1 MSSGL
6 AETFARYARLFPY
19 FREDIMEK
27 AIGGRLAAEAL
38 IERGV
43 EYLFTLSGGHI
54 TPIYQFLE
62 GSPVAIFDTRH
73 EQAAVFMAEAWAR
86 MTRKP
91 AVAMV
96 TAGPGFTNALSGI
109 ANARLSNAPV
119 ILIAGCVGLETAE
132 KLDLQDMNQLPVIAP
147 MVKKAW
153 VCTVAERIPEF
164 IDLAFRTAASGR
176 PGPVY
181 LELPCDVLNARVD
194 TAKVKRLRTRVESR
208 PLDPEG
214 ARGILGM
221 IQSAENPVVIA
232 GSGVWYADAGEALRE
247 FAERTGI
254 PVFTGNSGRGTLSD
268 THPLCFQSS
277 LVIRPGAAFFSL
289 ASADLV
295 LFLGSRLSLFYLF
308 GDIFRKEAKFIQAD
322 IEAEEIGRNRSVDL
336 GVVGDVRALLVELN
350 RLVEAQGI
358 GRALR
363 ERFRGWV
370 EGVRK
375 ADADGKAPT
384 QPLWESEAVPI
395 HPLRLARE
403 VDAFMDREE
412 DIVVADGGDTQVWMG
427 MTRTV
432 KRGGRYLDSGLFGCL
447 AVGIPFANAAKLRH
461 PESRVL
467 LITGDGSV
475 GFNFMEFHTAIRK
488 GLPIVAVVAN
498 DQSWGMIAHS
508 QTLRIGHSIAD
519 GSWLG
524 RVDYHRL
531 VEALGG
537 FGALVEKPE
546 EIRPA
551 LEAAFASGRTA
562 CINVMIDPSVIS
574 PGSVALANLGGYRA
588 G

>member
-1 MSSGL
+1 
-6 AETFARYARLFPY
+6 
-19 FREDIMEK
+19 MEK
-27 AIGGRLAAEAL
+27 IIGGKLAAEAL

-43 EYLFTLSGGHI
+43 EYVFTLSGGHI
-54 TPIYQFLE
+54 TPIYQYLE
-62 GSPVAIFDTRH
+62 GSPVALFDTRH

-119 ILIAGCVGLETAE
+119 VLIAGCVGLESVE
-132 KLDLQDMNQLPVIAP
+132 KLDLQDMCQLPVIAP
-147 MVKKAW
+147 MVKNGW
-153 VCTVAERIPEF
+153 VCPVAERIPEYV
-164 IDLAFRTAASGR
+164 DLAFRTAAAGR

-181 LELPCDVLNARVD
+181 LELPCDVLNAPVD
-194 TAKVKRLRTRVESR
+194 PAKVKRLRSRVESR
-208 PLDPEG
+208 PTDPAG
-214 ARGILGM
+214 AREILDM
-221 IQSAENPVVIA
+221 LRAAQSPVVVA
-232 GSGVWYADAGEALRE
+232 GSGVWYADAGEALRG
-247 FAERTGI
+247 FVERAGI
-254 PVFTGNSGRGTLSD
+254 PVFTGNSGRGSIPD

-277 LVIRPGAAFFSL
+277 LAIRPGAAFFAL

-308 GDIFRKEAKFIQAD
+308 GDIFRKDAKFIQAD

-336 GVVGDVRALLVELN
+336 GVVGDVRALLEELN
-350 RLVEAQGI
+350 RQIGAEGI
-358 GRALR
+358 GATLR
-363 ERFRGWV
+363 DRFQGWV
-370 EGVRK
+370 ESVRK
-375 ADADGKAPT
+375 ADVDGKAPT
-384 QPLWESEAVPI
+384 QPLWTSDTVPI

-403 VDAFMDREE
+403 IDAFMDRED

-432 KRGGRYLDSGLFGCL
+432 RRGGRYLDSGLYGCL
-447 AVGIPFANAAKLRH
+447 AVGLPFANAAKLRY

-488 GLPIVAVVAN
+488 GLPIVAVIAN

-508 QTLRIGHSIAD
+508 QTLRMGHSIPD
-519 GSWLG
+519 GTWLG
-524 RVDYHRL
+524 RVEYHRL

-537 FGALVEKPE
+537 FGMAVERPE

-562 CINVMIDPSVIS
+562 CVNVMVDPSVIS
-574 PGSVALANLGGYRA
+574 PGSVALANLGGYCA
-588 G
+588 GT

>member
-1 MSSGL
+1 
-6 AETFARYARLFPY
+6 
-19 FREDIMEK
+19 MEQV
-27 AIGGRLAAEAL
+27 IGGRLAAEAL

-43 EYLFTLSGGHI
+43 EYVFTLSGGHI
-54 TPIYQFLE
+54 TPIYQYLE
-62 GSPVAIFDTRH
+62 GSPVALFDTRH

-119 ILIAGCVGLETAE
+119 ILIAGCVGLESVE
-132 KLDLQDMNQLPVIAP
+132 KLDLQDMSQLPVIAP
-147 MVKKAW
+147 MVKKGW
-153 VCTVAERIPEF
+153 VCTMAERIPEF
-164 IDLAFRTAASGR
+164 IDLAFRTAQSGR

-181 LELPCDVLNARVD
+181 LELPCDVLNAKVD
-194 TAKVKRLRTRVESR
+194 PEKVKRPRSRVESR

-214 ARGILGM
+214 AREIIVML
-221 IQSAENPVVIA
+221 QTASAPVVIA
-232 GSGVWYADAGEALRE
+232 GSGVWYADAGDALRGFVE
-247 FAERTGI
+247 QTGI

-277 LVIRPGAAFFSL
+277 LAIRPGAAFFTL

-295 LFLGSRLSLFYLF
+295 LFLGSRLSLYYIF
-308 GDIFRKEAKFIQAD
+308 GDIFRKDARFIQAD
-322 IEAEEIGRNRSVDL
+322 IEPEEIGRNRSVDL
-336 GVVGDVRALLVELN
+336 GIAGDLRALLEELS
-350 RLVEAQGI
+350 RIIEKQKIAGTLR
-358 GRALR
+358 GR
-363 ERFRGWV
+363 FQGWV
-370 EGVRK
+370 ETVRK

-384 QPLWESEAVPI
+384 KPLWESAAVPI

-403 VDAFMDREE
+403 VDAFMNREE
-412 DIVVADGGDTQVWMG
+412 DIVVADGGDTQIWMG

-432 KRGGRYLDSGLFGCL
+432 RRGGHYLDSGLYGCL
-447 AVGIPFANAAKLRH
+447 AVGLPFANAAKLRH

-467 LITGDGSV
+467 LISGDGSV
-475 GFNFMEFHTAIRK
+475 GFNFMEFHTAIRR
-488 GLPIVAVVAN
+488 GLPIVVVIAN

-508 QTLRIGHSIAD
+508 QTLRMGHSIPD
-519 GSWLG
+519 GTWLG
-524 RVDYHRL
+524 HVDYQRL

-537 FGALVEKPE
+537 FGAFVERPE

-551 LEAAFASGRTA
+551 LEAAFASGKTA
-562 CINVMIDPSVIS
+562 CINVMVDPSVIS

-588 G
+588 GH